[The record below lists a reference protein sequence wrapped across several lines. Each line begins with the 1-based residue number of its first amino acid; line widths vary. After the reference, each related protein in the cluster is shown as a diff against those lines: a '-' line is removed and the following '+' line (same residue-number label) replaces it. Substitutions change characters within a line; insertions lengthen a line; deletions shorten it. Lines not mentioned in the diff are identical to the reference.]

1 MSYAANYLLDIGAH
15 NGSAP
20 ITLRFGTVG
29 YITGPNDTPAN
40 TPYEERVMNI
50 DPYVVH
56 LFEQNKTM
64 GEMSITPGSVE
75 LANPDGA
82 LDYMKDLAFDGRP
95 FVMRRLETPWSSY
108 ATAEIVLTGTIEGM
122 DSDDSLTKLRLRFY
136 DRRRDIDIPLQKN
149 KYTGTTTSGVA
160 GGADGTPD
168 QKGVLKPV
176 LYGTNLA
183 VPGVLVDP
191 FNLIIQVNDGPVSQ
205 IIARDGGIPLIFDAD
220 FPSLAALQSATGNPG
235 HYATCRALGLWK
247 PFGSFQGRPGF
258 IWTADVTEGATPQSR
273 RAGAICLRILSRIG
287 ITGGA
292 NVNEASF
299 LALDDAVTIE
309 HGFYTED
316 EMSGLTAVRQILG
329 SIGASIVPNS
339 FGQFEA
345 VRVIEPV
352 TPIFEII
359 EPEII
364 TSNSSLPFFF
374 NPDTDGNVP
383 AYEVKVFY
391 ARLNHTFSN
400 SEIGPSFADSFP
412 EQAERLKQE
421 WLEATQESQE
431 TLDLHPLSKG
441 LEIQTTIAG
450 ETAANAESSRF
461 FALYS
466 VNRQSLTVGVTFEDA
481 KQLNL
486 GDTVAVIIPRLGYDA
501 GKPMLIIGRSDNWVE
516 QTVQLTLW
524 G

>member
-1 MSYAANYLLDIGAH
+1 MTYAANYLLDIGAH
-15 NGSAP
+15 NGSGP

-40 TPYEERVMNI
+40 TPYEERIMNI

-64 GEMSITPGSVE
+64 GEMSITPGSIE

-108 ATAEIVLTGTIEGM
+108 QTSEIVLTGSIEGL

-149 KYTGTTTSGVA
+149 KYTGTTTSGSA
-160 GGADGTPD
+160 GGADGTPE
-168 QKGVLKPV
+168 QKGVLKPL
-176 LYGTNLA
+176 LYGKNLA
-183 VPGVLVDP
+183 VPGILVDP
-191 FNLIIQVNDGPVSQ
+191 FNLIIQVNDGPVHE
-205 IIARDGGIPLIFDAD
+205 IVARDGGIPLILDAD
-220 FPSLAALQSATGNPG
+220 YPSLAALQSATGNPG
-235 HYATCRALGLWK
+235 HYATCKALGLWK

-258 IWTADVTEGATPQSR
+258 IWTADVTEGISQQSR
-273 RAGAICLRILSRIG
+273 RAGAICLRILAKLGLSGNDNIDSQ
-287 ITGGA
+287 
-292 NVNEASF
+292 SF
-299 LALDDAVTIE
+299 ADLDEAVTIE
-309 HGFYTED
+309 HGLYIED
-316 EMSGLTAVRQILG
+316 EISGLTAIRQILG
-329 SIGASIVPNS
+329 SIGASIVPNR
-339 FGQFEA
+339 FGQFEV
-345 VRVIEPV
+345 VRVIEPT
-352 TPIFEII
+352 TPTFEII

-383 AYEVKVFY
+383 AYEVKVYY

-400 SEIGPSFADSFP
+400 SEIGPSYADAFA

-421 WLEATQESQE
+421 WLEATETSQE
-431 TLDLHPLSKG
+431 ILDLHPLSKG
-441 LEIQTTIAG
+441 LEIQTTIADQ
-450 ETAANAESSRF
+450 AAAVSESGRN

-466 VNRQSLTVGVTFEDA
+466 VNRQSLTIGVTFEDA
-481 KQLNL
+481 RQLNL
-486 GDTVAVIIPRLGYDA
+486 GDTIAVIIPRLGYDE